1 MLREVL
7 KAKIYYATVTET
19 ELFYE
24 GSITLD
30 EEIIEKAG
38 LIVGEKV
45 EVLNLNNGA
54 RFQTYIIK
62 GPKNSGKVCLNGPA
76 ARLGLVGDK
85 IIILSYGLF
94 SEEELISFKTKYV
107 ILDEQNKIKIADLR

>member
-7 KAKIYYATVTET
+7 KSKIFYAKVTET

-30 EEIIEKAG
+30 EEIIREAN
-38 LIVGEKV
+38 LILGEKV
-45 EVLNLNNGA
+45 EILNLNNGE
-54 RFQTYIIK
+54 RFQTYVIK
-62 GPKNSGKVCLNGPA
+62 GKRKSGVVCLNGPA
-76 ARLGLVGDK
+76 ARKALVGDK

-94 SEEELISFKTKYV
+94 SEGELTRHKVKYV
-107 ILDEQNKIKIADLR
+107 ILDEQNRIKDTTLR